1 MIAIDTENV
10 KTRFAAL
17 AGVDAADYE
26 TLCSDAALEIQRM
39 QKSGC
44 GPEASGPLAAAAAAL
59 AFYRFVLAGACVP
72 GGSFEAGD
80 LKVSPEKPDV
90 PSARRFWRESLAAAA
105 PYLEDTCFLFR
116 RTSV

>member
-1 MIAIDTENV
+1 MIEIDADAV

-17 AGVDAADYE
+17 AGVDGTGYE
-26 TLCSDAALEIQRM
+26 TPCKDASLEVGRM
-39 QKSGC
+39 QRSGC
-44 GPEASGPLAAAAAAL
+44 GPEASGPLTAAAAAL
-59 AFYRFVLAGACVP
+59 AFYRFVLAGACVT

-80 LKVSPEKPDV
+80 VKVSPQKPDI
-90 PSARRFWRESLAAAA
+90 PSARRFWREALAAAA

>member
-1 MIAIDTENV
+1 MIEIDADAV

-17 AGVDAADYE
+17 AGVDGAENE
-26 TLCSDAALEIQRM
+26 TFCKDAALEVGHMQRN
-39 QKSGC
+39 GC
-44 GPEASGPLAAAAAAL
+44 GPEASGPLSAAAAAL
-59 AFYRFVLAGACVP
+59 AFYRFVLAGACAA

-80 LKVSPEKPDV
+80 LKVSPEKPDI
-90 PSARRFWRESLAAAA
+90 PSARRFWREALAAAA